1 MIPDSALRAR
11 IWRQRGVGSRVGRD
25 QKYGIRAG
33 GGPRQFH
40 LQRVVSLGA
49 LSLVIGDHPQFSVSA
64 PTATGSETL
73 SRVEQSHCD
82 VQECVCVDSG
92 LEN

>member
-1 MIPDSALRAR
+1 MIPVAALLPAFGASDVAGRGSAA
-11 IWRQRGVGSRVGRD
+11 IK
-25 QKYGIRAG
+25 KYGIRA

-40 LQRVVSLGA
+40 LQRVVSRVG
-49 LSLVIGDHPQFSVSA
+49 LSLVIGDHPQYSASA
-64 PTATGSETL
+64 PTATGKETL

-82 VQECVCVDSG
+82 VQECVCADSG